1 MVEFDE
7 IEKRLAWLDSERQK
21 DKKLIKELQDTI
33 EGFPGFIQKLSAEI
47 KSLETAVK
55 VNTPL
60 PARIDQLGEEI
71 SANRADIMK
80 KIIDVEKTIT
90 IGDKKV
96 EKAHKDDVDSL
107 NKRLVEFH
115 SELKPIN
122 ELKKTVSARVEEEFR
137 IGQKVES
144 VENQIPEL
152 HTTDEDL
159 QRQVTLILGE
169 RNQESKRITDLQ
181 LETAALKKRFEEVRN
196 NYDLDK
202 EAIRKIDKKIDEIVV
217 LEKERKQNQ
226 VSFLEKVS
234 LDQVTKNSQWK
245 EWQEKF
251 ADLQK
256 IGPSLNAKML
266 DFDEALRSIKK
277 TQSDFDDINE
287 RFNRR
292 INEITEMNR
301 LAEERFRQEWIAFK
315 ADDQKRWTNYTLAR
329 EEESREDAR
338 SLNKMNDRLIKIEDA
353 IQDMQDII
361 GLLTEETKKQVN
373 GLYSATQDMV
383 ESFNQTF
390 KKRL

>member
-60 PARIDQLGEEI
+60 PARIDQLSEEI

-234 LDQVTKNSQWK
+234 LEQVTKNSQWK

-338 SLNKMNDRLIKIEDA
+338 SLNKVNDRLTKIEDT
-353 IQDMQDII
+353 IQDMQDTI

>member
-256 IGPSLNAKML
+256 IGLSLNAKML

>member
-60 PARIDQLGEEI
+60 PARIDQLSEEI

-96 EKAHKDDVDSL
+96 EKAYKDDVDSL

-137 IGQKVES
+137 LGQKVES

-234 LDQVTKNSQWK
+234 LEQVTKNSQWK
-245 EWQEKF
+245 EWQDKF

-338 SLNKMNDRLIKIEDA
+338 SLNKVNDRLTKIEDT
-353 IQDMQDII
+353 IQDMQDTI

>member
-60 PARIDQLGEEI
+60 PARIDQLSEEI

-96 EKAHKDDVDSL
+96 EKAHRDDVDSL

-234 LDQVTKNSQWK
+234 LEQVTKNSQWK

-338 SLNKMNDRLIKIEDA
+338 SLNKVNDRLTKIEDT
-353 IQDMQDII
+353 IQDMQDTI

>member
-60 PARIDQLGEEI
+60 PARIDQLSEEI

-245 EWQEKF
+245 
-251 ADLQK
+251 
-256 IGPSLNAKML
+256 
-266 DFDEALRSIKK
+266 
-277 TQSDFDDINE
+277 
-287 RFNRR
+287 
-292 INEITEMNR
+292 
-301 LAEERFRQEWIAFK
+301 
-315 ADDQKRWTNYTLAR
+315 
-329 EEESREDAR
+329 
-338 SLNKMNDRLIKIEDA
+338 
-353 IQDMQDII
+353 
-361 GLLTEETKKQVN
+361 
-373 GLYSATQDMV
+373 
-383 ESFNQTF
+383 
-390 KKRL
+390 